1 MAELKIYARVADIY
15 APRTGTSQDGN
26 PWSLQDIIVEEPDN
40 KYPTLIATVIDNY
53 RTSPQ
58 ESKWIEDSL
67 TTGKMLTLSC
77 SVSSRKWTGK
87 DGRTGFSTNVKVF
100 RIEEGDT
107 RNTETHT
114 QRNAQPNVV
123 RIGGEQPAAQ
133 ATAPQSDDLPW
144 E

>member
-53 RTSPQ
+53 RTSQQ
-58 ESKWIEDSL
+58 ESKWIEDSM
-67 TTGKMLTLSC
+67 TTGK
-77 SVSSRKWTGK
+77 TGK

-123 RIGGEQPAAQ
+123 RIDGEQPAAQ